1 MLTILFGFLGLT
13 ADVGYLYW
21 LKRNMQTA
29 SDAAASS
36 GAFELK
42 RENYGLVTQ
51 AALEDMEQNGFD
63 SSNSTVVV
71 NRPPTEGSF
80 AGDSDF
86 VEVTISRTQP
96 SFFMSVL
103 GIYSTPVT
111 VRSVAGLV
119 PDKSYHQKVCK

>member
-119 PDKSYHQKVCK
+119 PDELPSKGV